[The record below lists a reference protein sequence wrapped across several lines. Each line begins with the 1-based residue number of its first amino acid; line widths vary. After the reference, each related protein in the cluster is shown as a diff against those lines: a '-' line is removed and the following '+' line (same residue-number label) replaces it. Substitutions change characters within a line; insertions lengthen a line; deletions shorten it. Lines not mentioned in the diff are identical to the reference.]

1 MTDETNPLD
10 VLRRSVPDDDRL
22 ESAIADRIESR
33 LRVAHAEANPSRPVR
48 WWRPALAAP
57 IAVLLVVALSLAVV
71 LRTSDPA
78 AALVV
83 TDAENVTVRL
93 PDGSLVIDPE
103 DGYELPDGA
112 VLEIGLGG
120 MVTVDDVVLDSAG
133 VLAVRDGRLV
143 ADVVATT
150 TTPDRPD
157 HLAPDPTTTV
167 APVDVVTTTT
177 TAAPTTTVPVDPEP
191 TEPEPSDRTTT
202 TARADRTDRD
212 EREPT
217 DDRDG
222 ARGDEDDRRAEEP
235 LDAPITVS
243 IALELDRVDSGVRV
257 SWAVDGL
264 QPGWSVVILRT
275 IGDNEPSVIVST
287 ADPTGQ
293 VIDQP
298 TRADGRPAERRAG
311 YRVIVI
317 DEADGEVA
325 SGPKQSLR

>member
-10 VLRRSVPDDDRL
+10 ALRRSVPDDDRL

-33 LRVAHAEANPSRPVR
+33 LRVAHAEANRSRPVR

-57 IAVLLVVALSLAVV
+57 VAVLLVVALSLAVV
-71 LRTSDPA
+71 LRGSDPA

-83 TDAENVTVRL
+83 TDAENVTVR
-93 PDGSLVIDPE
+93 
-103 DGYELPDGA
+103 LPDGA

-157 HLAPDPTTTV
+157 HLTPDPTTTV

-177 TAAPTTTVPVDPEP
+177 TTAPTTTVPADPEP
-191 TEPEPSDRTTT
+191 TEPEPTDRTTT
-202 TARADRTDRD
+202 TVRADRD

-222 ARGDEDDRRAEEP
+222 RDVDRGDEDADRTADEP

-243 IALELDRVDSGVRV
+243 IALELDRVESGVQV

-287 ADPTGQ
+287 TDPTGQ

-311 YRVIVI
+311 YRVVVL